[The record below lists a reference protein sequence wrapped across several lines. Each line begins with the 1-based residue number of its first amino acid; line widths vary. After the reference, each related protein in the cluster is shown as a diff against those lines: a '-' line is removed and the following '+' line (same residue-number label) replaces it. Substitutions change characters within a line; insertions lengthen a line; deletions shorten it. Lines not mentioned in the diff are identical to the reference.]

1 MDFGIVS
8 FGSVLGDP
16 APVKDVVSEY
26 TDDTERVLD
35 YGYRT
40 IHRSAPEVG
49 LTDLAH
55 DAATEALRE
64 AGMAAGDVDLLVL
77 ATTDIAEYMYWDAAA
92 HLQHR
97 LGADKAEAVLV
108 SQGCIG
114 SITSFDLLAGRFAT
128 HPEYR
133 TALLIGANRTCEAYW
148 NRMDTHSLLFSDG
161 AAAAVATRGHD
172 RYRWLAT
179 EVITDGRYADFFR
192 MDRGG
197 AANPFNASPPALGED
212 EAPRVRDA
220 WDMMEFFDYDPDR
233 FSQFIDLMNERV
245 HTVVQQACKRVGVEK
260 TDLAKLILFNDN
272 LRTFTAVAE
281 KFGMTTAQ
289 TNVEFSME
297 NGHFGAADHLLNLR
311 SHAGDLNPGDKVALA
326 GMGRGM
332 HWACTLVEV

>member
-8 FGSVLGDP
+8 YGSALGE
-16 APVKDVVSEY
+16 PVAVKEVVSEY
-26 TDDTERVLD
+26 TDDTQRVLD

-40 IHRSAPEVG
+40 IHRCPPEVG

-55 DAATEALRE
+55 SAATDALRE
-64 AGMAAGDVDLLVL
+64 AGIDAAELDLLVL

-92 HLQHR
+92 HLQHK
-97 LGADKAEAVLV
+97 LGAENAEAVLI

-114 SITSFDLLAGRFAT
+114 SITGFDMLAGRFAT

-133 TALLIGANRTCEAYW
+133 NALVVGANRTCEAYW

-172 RYRWLAT
+172 RCRWRAT
-179 EVITDGRYADFFR
+179 EAITDGQYADFFR

-197 AANPFNASPPALGED
+197 AANPFSASPPALGED
-212 EAPRVRDA
+212 ESPRVRDA

-233 FSQFIDLMNERV
+233 FSQFIDLMNDRV
-245 HTVVQQACKRVGVEK
+245 RTVVHRACQRTGIE
-260 TDLAKLILFNDN
+260 TTELAKLVLFNDN
-272 LRTFTAVAE
+272 ARTFTAIAE
-281 KFGMTTAQ
+281 KFGMDMAQ
-289 TNVEFSME
+289 TNLEFSLD
-297 NGHFGAADHLLNLR
+297 NGHFGAADHLLNLQN
-311 SHAGDLNPGDKVALA
+311 HAAELNPGDKVALA

-332 HWACTLVEV
+332 HWACTLLEI